1 MKRLLAFSVAIA
13 LIATACSEDNTTNPT
28 DGGSYISTK
37 AGTYII
43 HEMTFLERDTL
54 TGDIAETYL
63 GDDSVVVV
71 GTETK
76 ADIDGVSKSAVKHDV
91 FFLGFQGD
99 PLYMAQEGSQ
109 TWYLYDFT
117 FEVPGVGELDFGER
131 WIMIGD
137 ANASGSQTGY
147 NKTLTGYQFDYNG
160 IPLTA
165 DITLT
170 VTTEAIGVEQY
181 AISGTTVD
189 AKRYKL
195 TISMNMVIAGFGT
208 IPIELPGEIVLAKDL
223 GLVFQENTPTKVE
236 LAGVFEQ
243 DIPGARAEGIRHMI
257 P

>member
-28 DGGSYISTK
+28 DGSSYISTK

-43 HEMTFLERDTL
+43 HDLTVLTKDTL
-54 TGDIAETYL
+54 TGEIVETDIGE
-63 GDDSVVVV
+63 DSVVVV
-71 GTETK
+71 GTEAK
-76 ADIDGVSKSAVKHDV
+76 ADIDNVSKSAVKHDV
-91 FFLGFQGD
+91 FREGIQNEQ
-99 PLYMAQEGSQ
+99 LYMSQEGSK
-109 TWYLYDFT
+109 TWYLYDFS
-117 FEVPGVGELDFGER
+117 FDVPGVGVLDFGER

-137 ANASGSQTGY
+137 ANASGPQTGY
-147 NKTLTGYQFDYNG
+147 NTTLTGYQIDYNG

-170 VTTEAIGVEQY
+170 VTTEAVGNEQY

-195 TISMNMVIAGFGT
+195 TIGMTMAIVGFGT
-208 IPIELPGEIVLAKDL
+208 IPIELPVEIVLAKDL
-223 GLVFQENTPTKVE
+223 GLVYQENTPTTVE

>member
-28 DGGSYISTK
+28 DGGSYLSTK
-37 AGTYII
+37 AGTYIV
-43 HEMTFLERDTL
+43 HELTFLERDTL
-54 TGDIAETYL
+54 SGEINETPL
-63 GDDSVVVV
+63 GLDSVVVV

-76 ADIDGVSKSAVKHDV
+76 ADIDNTSKTAVKHNV
-91 FFLGFQGD
+91 FFNGIQTED
-99 PLYMAQEGSQ
+99 LYMAQEDSK

-117 FEVPGVGELDFGER
+117 FDVPGVGELDFGER

-137 ANASGSQTGY
+137 ANASGAVTGY
-147 NKTLTGYQFDYNG
+147 NKVLSGYQFDYNG

-170 VTTEAIGVEQY
+170 VTTTAKGNENY
-181 AISGTTVD
+181 AISGTTVA
-189 AKRYKL
+189 AKRYGL
-195 TISMNMVIAGFGT
+195 TISMNMVIVGFGT

-223 GLVFQENTPTKVE
+223 GLVYQENTPTSVE

-243 DIPGARAEGIRHMI
+243 DIPGARAMGVRHMI

>member
-1 MKRLLAFSVAIA
+1 MKRLLVFSAAIA

-28 DGGSYISTK
+28 DGGSYLSTK
-37 AGTYII
+37 VGTYIV
-43 HEMTFLERDTL
+43 HELYFLERDT
-54 TGDIAETYL
+54 TDNSIDETLL
-63 GDDSVVVV
+63 GLDSVVVA

-76 ADIDGVSKSAVKHDV
+76 ADIDATAKSAVRHNV
-91 FFLGFQGD
+91 FLEGIQGED
-99 PLYMAQEGSQ
+99 LYLAQEGSQ

-117 FEVPGVGELDFGER
+117 FDVPGVGELDFGER

-137 ANASGSQTGY
+137 ANATGGQIGYSKVLQGYEFEY
-147 NKTLTGYQFDYNG
+147 NQ

-165 DITLT
+165 DITLN
-170 VTTEAIGVEQY
+170 VLTEPAGNEQY
-181 AISGTTVD
+181 PISGTTVD

-195 TISMNMVIAGFGT
+195 TISMTMEIVGFGT

-223 GLVFQENTPTKVE
+223 GLVMQLNTPTKVE

-243 DIPGARAEGIRHMI
+243 EIPGARADGIRHFI

>member
-1 MKRLLAFSVAIA
+1 MKRLLAFSIAVA

-43 HEMTFLERDTL
+43 HELTFLERDSAS
-54 TGDIAETYL
+54 GDINETPI
-63 GDDSVVVV
+63 GNDSVVVV

-91 FFLGFQGD
+91 FFLGLQSD
-99 PLYMAQEGSQ
+99 PLYMAQDGSQ

-117 FEVPGVGELDFGER
+117 FDVPGVGELDFGER
-131 WIMIGD
+131 WIMIAD
-137 ANASGSQTGY
+137 ANASGAVTGY
-147 NKTLTGYQFDYNG
+147 NKVLSGYQFDYNG

-170 VTTEAIGVEQY
+170 VTSTAKGNENY
-181 AISGTTVD
+181 AISGTTVA
-189 AKRYKL
+189 AKRYGL
-195 TISMNMVIAGFGT
+195 TISMTMVIQGFGT

-223 GLVFQENTPTKVE
+223 GLVYQENTPTKVE

-243 DIPGARAEGIRHMI
+243 DIPGARAVGIRHMI